1 MGDDDHLVG
10 AEGPQ
15 LVLECGGGVRVA
27 DFPTCHDLVFAGPG
41 QRALEAGTRLR
52 KLAVDVRHGVVHV
65 RREHGREHVDLDVLA
80 AMLKD

>member
-27 DFPTCHDLVFAGPG
+27 DLPTGNDLVFVCPG
-41 QRALEAGTRLR
+41 QRALEARTRVR
-52 KLAVDVRHGVVHV
+52 ELAVDVPT
-65 RREHGREHVDLDVLA
+65 A
-80 AMLKD
+80 